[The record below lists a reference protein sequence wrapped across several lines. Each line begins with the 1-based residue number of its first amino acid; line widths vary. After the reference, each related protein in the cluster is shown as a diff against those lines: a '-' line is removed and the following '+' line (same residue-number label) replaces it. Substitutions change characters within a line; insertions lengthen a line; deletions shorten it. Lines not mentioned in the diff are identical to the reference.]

1 MASLHQP
8 KQPQNL
14 GQSASRSQDPLQ
26 AVTLRPC
33 DHQHV
38 DPLLHVFR
46 IERPRASGPCPAR
59 SPSSHTM
66 PKGKERKA
74 QAVACMSLKQ
84 EPLSRRPGTNSSTT
98 PCITFVA
105 AIQSLSH
112 ARLFCNPK
120 DCSSSVHE
128 ISQARILE
136 WLAIPYSW
144 ESS

>member
-1 MASLHQP
+1 MASLRQP

-26 AVTLRPC
+26 AVTLWPC
-33 DHQHV
+33 DHQEV
-38 DPLLHVFR
+38 DPLPHVFR
-46 IERPRASGPCPAR
+46 IKKPRASGLCPAR
-59 SPSSHTM
+59 SPSSHTK

-74 QAVACMSLKQ
+74 QAVTCMSLKQ
-84 EPLSRRPGTNSSTT
+84 EPLSRRLGTNSSTA
-98 PCITFVA
+98 PCITSVA
-105 AIQSLSH
+105 AVQSLSH
-112 ARLFCNPK
+112 ARFFCNPK

-136 WLAIPYSW
+136 WVAIPYSR